1 MKEKTIL
8 LHGYAG
14 HDLSYWLQWLEQE
27 LVKQDKN
34 VAFPSYENSKHPDMN
49 EWLELVKP
57 ELTDNKAKYTLVT
70 HSMGS
75 LVALKLIESLDRVFD
90 NVILVACPKNIV
102 TDDDKGSLWKKVTGQ
117 EKESLKRFFEQELKF
132 DLIESRVNQ
141 LHFFYSDD
149 DYAVPFEAHDYYNKR
164 FPNAQ
169 FKTFHNYGHFNRKN
183 DIYTLPEIL
192 EILNYY

>member
-34 VAFPSYENSKHPDMN
+34 VAFPSYENSKLPDMN

-57 ELTDNKAKYTLVT
+57 ELTDNQVKYTLVT

-102 TDDDKGSLWKKVTGQ
+102 TDDDQGSLWKKVAGQ
-117 EKESLKRFFEQELKF
+117 EKETLKRFFEQELNF

-164 FPNAQ
+164 FTNAQ
-169 FKTFHNYGHFNRKN
+169 FKIFHNYGHFNRKN

-192 EILNYY
+192 EILN